1 MYWVIILGQFF
12 ATKLMDDDCYLNYVR
27 GTNALSC
34 CPPLHRQNFSALTQL
49 CVAGHWTVDIQGLTI
64 IFNLFS

>member
-34 CPPLHRQNFSALTQL
+34 CPPPPSPSEFFCFDPVMRGWTLDSGHSGINNNF
-49 CVAGHWTVDIQGLTI
+49 
-64 IFNLFS
+64 

>member
-34 CPPLHRQNFSALTQL
+34 CPPPP
-49 CVAGHWTVDIQGLTI
+49 WTVDIQGLTI